1 MESLANAMEKLIRRV
16 LVQSGKCPEC
26 SEPLYSWRAKNKDG
40 SERCK
45 PTCMSC
51 GYKALRVKED
61 IQTERIYND
70 SLKARALSFFQNGSV
85 LTDKTLFKCKM
96 ENYHVVDQETKIA
109 LERAKSFVNDVLLNH
124 PAHFILSG
132 KSGSGKSHL
141 SMATAW
147 EILERSN
154 YDKKILFISYQELLE
169 QIKFSYNNSELRKEI
184 EGSLIAD
191 IKTTDLVVFDD
202 IGAEL
207 GSGVSNSR
215 QFTNN
220 TLNTLLEARQNK
232 ATIITTNLSGPEL
245 REAYGERIVSR
256 IFKNSEGYALKFQQ
270 TADKRIKPVKGSIA

>member
-1 MESLANAMEKLIRRV
+1 MEKLIRRV

-85 LTDKTLFKCKM
+85 LRDKS
-96 ENYHVVDQETKIA
+96 Y
-109 LERAKSFVNDVLLNH
+109 VNDVLLNH
-124 PAHFILSG
+124 PSHFILSG

-169 QIKFSYNNSELRKEI
+169 QIKFSYNNAELRKEI

>member
-1 MESLANAMEKLIRRV
+1 
-16 LVQSGKCPEC
+16 
-26 SEPLYSWRAKNKDG
+26 
-40 SERCK
+40 CK

-109 LERAKSFVNDVLLNH
+109 LERAKSYVNDVLLNH

-169 QIKFSYNNSELRKEI
+169 QIKFSYNNAELRKEI

-215 QFTNN
+215 
-220 TLNTLLEARQNK
+220 
-232 ATIITTNLSGPEL
+232 
-245 REAYGERIVSR
+245 
-256 IFKNSEGYALKFQQ
+256 
-270 TADKRIKPVKGSIA
+270 

>member
-96 ENYHVVDQETKIA
+96 EDRKSVV
-109 LERAKSFVNDVLLNH
+109 
-124 PAHFILSG
+124 
-132 KSGSGKSHL
+132 
-141 SMATAW
+141 
-147 EILERSN
+147 
-154 YDKKILFISYQELLE
+154 
-169 QIKFSYNNSELRKEI
+169 
-184 EGSLIAD
+184 
-191 IKTTDLVVFDD
+191 
-202 IGAEL
+202 
-207 GSGVSNSR
+207 
-215 QFTNN
+215 
-220 TLNTLLEARQNK
+220 
-232 ATIITTNLSGPEL
+232 
-245 REAYGERIVSR
+245 
-256 IFKNSEGYALKFQQ
+256 
-270 TADKRIKPVKGSIA
+270 